1 MPEKEES
8 RKYVRMRRIFVSIV
22 WAGLVLAMILPAG
35 RTARAE
41 TVRIGVLPVLDALPL
56 QVATQDGLFREQ
68 GLDVELV
75 PFQSALERDM
85 AAQAGRIDGYFGDLV
100 AALLLLRSDV
110 PMPALLVSY
119 RTTPGHPMFAL
130 VTTPG
135 RKGATLADLKGTS
148 VGIST
153 STIIEFLL
161 DRLEAR
167 HHLPRDYFRRV
178 EIKKFP
184 LRLQMLAT
192 GQIDL
197 ALLPEPLV
205 SLNVLKGGSLAAT
218 DEDLNLPLTVVCLHE
233 RLRPQFPAFRA
244 AYAEALERLTRDP
257 ESYRELMVRSCAI
270 PAPLTTRFPVPP
282 YPAPVPPTR
291 AELDDVQDWMLD
303 HGLLQ
308 ARIPFERAVALAH

>member
-1 MPEKEES
+1 
-8 RKYVRMRRIFVSIV
+8 MRRIIAGILLAGTALALILC
-22 WAGLVLAMILPAG
+22 AGLP
-35 RTARAE
+35 ARAE

-56 QVATQDGLFREQ
+56 QAAARDGLFRAH

-100 AALLLLRSDV
+100 AALMLLRSGV

-135 RKGATLADLKGTS
+135 RKGAALEDLQGAS
-148 VGIST
+148 VGISN
-153 STIIEFLL
+153 STIIEYLL
-161 DRLEAR
+161 DRLEVR
-167 HHLPRDYFRRV
+167 RHLPRDYFRRV

-205 SLNVLKGGSLAAT
+205 SLNVLKGGSIAAT
-218 DEDLNLPLTVVCLHE
+218 DENLDLPLTVVCLHE
-233 RLRPQFPAFRA
+233 RLRPSFPAFRE
-244 AYAEALERLTRDP
+244 AYAEALERLARDP
-257 ESYRELMVRSCAI
+257 ESYRNLMVASCAV
-270 PAPLTTRFPVPP
+270 PAPLADRFPVPP
-282 YPAPVPPTR
+282 YPAPAPPTR
-291 AELDDVQDWMLD
+291 AELEEFQDWMLG
-303 HGLLQ
+303 HGLLRE
-308 ARIPFERAVALAH
+308 RIPYERAVAVP